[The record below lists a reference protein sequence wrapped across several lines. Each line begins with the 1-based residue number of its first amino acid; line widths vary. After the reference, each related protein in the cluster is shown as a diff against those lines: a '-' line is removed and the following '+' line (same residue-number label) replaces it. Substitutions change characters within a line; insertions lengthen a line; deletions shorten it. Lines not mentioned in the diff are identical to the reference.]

1 MPRQQGEPHLPAPS
15 GQGIDEEGG
24 RHHHPEEEVQH
35 RPQGLEG
42 DAHPEHPEEVVEH
55 PHRQAQDHR
64 APQGGGLLGDGKAH
78 QRNSRE
84 KKPPFS
90 LPLSS

>member
-1 MPRQQGEPHLPAPS
+1 MSCQQGKPHLPAPR

-24 RHHHPEEEVQH
+24 RHHHPEEKVQH
-35 RPQGLEG
+35 RTQGLEP
-42 DAHPEHPEEVVEH
+42 DPHPEHTEQVVKQA
-55 PHRQAQDHR
+55 HRQAQGHR
-64 APQGGGLLGDGKAH
+64 APQNGGLLGDGKAH